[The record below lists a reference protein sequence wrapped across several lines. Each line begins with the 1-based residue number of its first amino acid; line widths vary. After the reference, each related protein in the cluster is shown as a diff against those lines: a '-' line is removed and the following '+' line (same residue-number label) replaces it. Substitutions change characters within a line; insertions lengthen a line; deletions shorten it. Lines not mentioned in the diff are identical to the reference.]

1 VLRAELT
8 IEIARSADDVFGYLT
23 DVDKLPEWQ
32 GSVVSSHA
40 DGPLKVG
47 SRIVEQ
53 RALLGHE
60 AETELEVTS
69 YEPARFFARRTI
81 RGPVDL
87 TIDHELEEAK
97 GETRLHVTATG
108 KPGGLLRFAARAVEA
123 KARHELRR
131 DFERLKANLER
142 ARTGPT

>member
-1 VLRAELT
+1 VLRADLT
-8 IEIARSADDVFGYLT
+8 LEIARSAEDVFAYLT
-23 DVDKLPEWQ
+23 DVEKLPEWQ
-32 GSVVSSHA
+32 ASVVSAHS
-40 DGPLKVG
+40 DGPLCEG

-53 RALLGHE
+53 RSLLGHE
-60 AETELEVTS
+60 AETELEVTACQ
-69 YEPARFFARRTI
+69 PGRRFALRTV

-87 TIDHELEEAK
+87 TIDHDLEPA
-97 GETRLHVTATG
+97 GEDTRLHVTATG

-142 ARTGPT
+142 A

>member
-1 VLRAELT
+1 
-8 IEIARSADDVFGYLT
+8 
-23 DVDKLPEWQ
+23 
-32 GSVVSSHA
+32 VVSSRA
-40 DGPLKVG
+40 NGPLKVG

-69 YEPARFFARRTI
+69 YEPARLFALRTI

-87 TIDHELEEAK
+87 TIDHELEASG
-97 GETRLHVTATG
+97 GETRLHVRATG

-142 ARTGPT
+142 A

>member
-1 VLRAELT
+1 MLRAELT
-8 IEIARSADDVFGYLT
+8 IEIARSADDVFAYLT
-23 DVDKLPEWQ
+23 DVEKLPEWQ
-32 GSVVSSHA
+32 ASVVSSRA
-40 DGPLKVG
+40 DGPLEKG

-60 AETELEVTS
+60 AETELEVTA
-69 YEPARFFARRTI
+69 YEPGRRFALRTLS
-81 RGPVDL
+81 GPVDL
-87 TIDHELEEAK
+87 TIDHELHEAE

-123 KARHELRR
+123 KAKHELRR

-142 ARTGPT
+142 A

>member
-8 IEIARSADDVFGYLT
+8 IEIARSAEDVFAYLT
-23 DVDKLPEWQ
+23 DVEKLPEWQ
-32 GSVVSSHA
+32 ASVVSSRA
-40 DGPLKVG
+40 TAPLEQG

-69 YEPARFFARRTI
+69 YEPVRRFALRTI
-81 RGPVDL
+81 RGPVNL
-87 TIDHELEEAK
+87 TIDHELEDSA

-142 ARTGPT
+142 A

>member
-1 VLRAELT
+1 MLRAKLT
-8 IEIARSADDVFGYLT
+8 IEIARPVDDVFAYLT
-23 DVDKLPEWQ
+23 AVGKLPEWQ
-32 GSVVSSHA
+32 ASVVSA
-40 DGPLKVG
+40 RANGPLGEG

-60 AETELEVTS
+60 AETELEVTC
-69 YEPARFFARRTI
+69 YEPGRRFGLRTLT
-81 RGPVDL
+81 GPVDL
-87 TIDHELEEAK
+87 TIDHDLEAAG

-123 KARHELRR
+123 KARHELHR

-142 ARTGPT
+142 A